1 MDAVRLCSSQETFRD
16 PSRVVSSRA
25 AWGFPIIVAVR
36 HLVLSVSN
44 SNLVIRHPQLS
55 NTHHT
60 VGWMEGFKGDWLLYH
75 RFIIQD
81 VANIDWLA
89 ALDRK
94 RIRIPSSYRNKFQ
107 IIIHFVVW
115 VGVFGCVLQERF
127 ITCCTANHP
136 SFIFTGCNCHSRM
149 WRVLHGWC
157 GSVHN
162 LGTFVIQELFK

>member
-89 ALDRK
+89 GCSRQETYNNSVKLPK
-94 RIRIPSSYRNKFQ
+94 Q
-107 IIIHFVVW
+107 ISNNYTLCC
-115 VGVFGCVLQERF
+115 VGGCVWLRFARTFHYMLYSQPPVVHLYWLQL
-127 ITCCTANHP
+127 
-136 SFIFTGCNCHSRM
+136 SF
-149 WRVLHGWC
+149 
-157 GSVHN
+157 
-162 LGTFVIQELFK
+162 

>member
-1 MDAVRLCSSQETFRD
+1 MLSDSAPRRRLLGTRHVSFLVARRGVSPLLSPSVILSCQFQIQIWLYAIHNYQTHITRSDGWRDLKETDFCT
-16 PSRVVSSRA
+16 
-25 AWGFPIIVAVR
+25 IV
-36 HLVLSVSN
+36 
-44 SNLVIRHPQLS
+44 
-55 NTHHT
+55 
-60 VGWMEGFKGDWLLYH
+60 LLYKMW
-75 RFIIQD
+75 QTSTG
-81 VANIDWLA
+81 WLA

-94 RIRIPSSYRNKFQ
+94 RIIIPSSYRNKFQ

-115 VGVFGCVLQERF
+115 VGMFGCVLQERF